1 MKQAIWGVVA
11 IASLSLMVWVFQENA
26 AKEKAAQDYP
36 DLIQWVCQDQ
46 GHEFGKSIEEVGEA
60 MKSTGI
66 MPCPECNSTN
76 TIRAEALANPVR
88 K

>member
-11 IASLSLMVWVFQENA
+11 IASLSLMVWVFKNNA
-26 AKEKAAQDYP
+26 NQKKEAQDYP
-36 DLIQWVCQDQ
+36 DQ
-46 GHEFGKSIEEVGEA
+46 GHKFGKTIEDVGEA

-76 TIRAEALANPVR
+76 TIRAEALADPGR

>member
-11 IASLSLMVWVFQENA
+11 IASLSLMVWVFKNNA
-26 AKEKAAQDYP
+26 ANQKEAQDYP
-36 DLIQWVCQDQ
+36 DLIQWVCQDK
-46 GHEFGKSIEEVGEA
+46 GHKFGKTIEEVGEA

-66 MPCPECNSTN
+66 MPCPECSSTN
-76 TIRAEALANPVR
+76 TIRAEALADPGR